1 MLLNIAAVRHTFPDG
16 SQFEGIG
23 VAPDIETQ
31 TTAEDLKAS
40 RDVVLTRA
48 GSNDSMK
55 VKPLRWRALG
65 DDFRTLLE
73 EFLIN
78 SSQLV
83 VPDRLVSPP

>member
-1 MLLNIAAVRHTFPDG
+1 MLLNIAAVRHSFPDG

-23 VAPDIETQ
+23 VAPDIETR

-55 VKPLRWRALG
+55 VKPLRWRAQG
-65 DDFRTLLE
+65 DDFRT
-73 EFLIN
+73 FLTDFLAVLPQIDFPIGL
-78 SSQLV
+78 SL
-83 VPDRLVSPP
+83 